1 MTTTNTAKQEQFA
14 TVTNLFLK
22 GEIDY
27 SLYVGL
33 QTMVGSPIFEEQLHK
48 LKAGN

>member
-1 MTTTNTAKQEQFA
+1 MTNTNTAKQEQFV
-14 TVTNLFLK
+14 TVTNLYMK

-33 QTMVGSPIFEEQLHK
+33 QTMVGSPLFEEQLHK
-48 LKAGN
+48 IKAGN